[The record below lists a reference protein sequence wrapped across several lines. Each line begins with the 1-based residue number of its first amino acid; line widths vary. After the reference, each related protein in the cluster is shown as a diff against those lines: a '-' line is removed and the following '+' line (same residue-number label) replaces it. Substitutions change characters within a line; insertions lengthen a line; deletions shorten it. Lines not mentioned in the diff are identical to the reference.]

1 MGISRRIAEAFLRG
15 EEKATETVYLEFKN
29 LMYFIIASYVPSK
42 EDCDDLL
49 SESFMKAIEHR
60 SEMKDPSKIK
70 AFLSTISRN
79 SALNFL
85 KKKSDVPSSEVI
97 DRMYGEEDRC
107 NGVLTLIEPLLTN
120 KETIV
125 VYLKAVFSYTWPEIV
140 EETGIAES
148 TARRIYA
155 SAKEKLQKGLL

>member
-1 MGISRRIAEAFLRG
+1 
-15 EEKATETVYLEFKN
+15 
-29 LMYFIIASYVPSK
+29 
-42 EDCDDLL
+42 
-49 SESFMKAIEHR
+49 
-60 SEMKDPSKIK
+60 MKDPSKIK
-70 AFLSTISRN
+70 AFLSTIARN

-85 KKKSDVPSSEVI
+85 KKKSDVPSSEII

>member
-1 MGISRRIAEAFLRG
+1 MGLSKRVVEAFLDG

-70 AFLSTISRN
+70 AFFSTIARN
-79 SALNFL
+79 SAINFL
-85 KKKSDVPSSEVI
+85 KKKSDVP
-97 DRMYGEEDRC
+97 
-107 NGVLTLIEPLLTN
+107 
-120 KETIV
+120 
-125 VYLKAVFSYTWPEIV
+125 
-140 EETGIAES
+140 
-148 TARRIYA
+148 
-155 SAKEKLQKGLL
+155 

>member
-1 MGISRRIAEAFLRG
+1 MGISRRIAEAFLQG

-70 AFLSTISRN
+70 AFLSTIARN

-85 KKKSDVPSSEVI
+85 KKI
-97 DRMYGEEDRC
+97 R
-107 NGVLTLIEPLLTN
+107 
-120 KETIV
+120 
-125 VYLKAVFSYTWPEIV
+125 
-140 EETGIAES
+140 
-148 TARRIYA
+148 
-155 SAKEKLQKGLL
+155 